1 MTKILIMILF
11 SVSMFAAPFA
21 DDRLTVSSIKKG
33 DTELTASSTDTGK
46 ESDLDELYFNIED
59 FDGESAKIN
68 ISYTFNQNTGDT
80 FEKVTV
86 EGNSKTLDDSTA
98 ESGTLS
104 FNLKDLYDSMPT
116 SDDNNYSF
124 KITVTAKYKALN
136 QSDDSSS
143 DLEFTLYYDTLA
155 PDKPTDLK
163 LSPGNENIHV
173 SWKHAADSED
183 KDHAKYMIYYQEA
196 NEGNSEDDYSTKEIS
211 NGEDGKIDGL
221 RNGTDY
227 LVYLKAVDSAG
238 NESEKT
244 DDESMTPVPVD
255 DFYKYYRN
263 SGGAEDGG
271 YCFIATAA
279 YGSYDHGMVKILRNF
294 RDNYLPDSVINTY
307 YKYSPPLANIIAESK
322 TLSFISRIILEP
334 VVIYANF
341 FLYASILFKMLI
353 LSLFMLLLF
362 IKVKVRVRGIYNA

>member
-155 PDKPTDLK
+155 PDKP
-163 LSPGNENIHV
+163 
-173 SWKHAADSED
+173 
-183 KDHAKYMIYYQEA
+183 
-196 NEGNSEDDYSTKEIS
+196 
-211 NGEDGKIDGL
+211 
-221 RNGTDY
+221 
-227 LVYLKAVDSAG
+227 
-238 NESEKT
+238 
-244 DDESMTPVPVD
+244 
-255 DFYKYYRN
+255 
-263 SGGAEDGG
+263 
-271 YCFIATAA
+271 
-279 YGSYDHGMVKILRNF
+279 
-294 RDNYLPDSVINTY
+294 
-307 YKYSPPLANIIAESK
+307 
-322 TLSFISRIILEP
+322 
-334 VVIYANF
+334 
-341 FLYASILFKMLI
+341 
-353 LSLFMLLLF
+353 
-362 IKVKVRVRGIYNA
+362 